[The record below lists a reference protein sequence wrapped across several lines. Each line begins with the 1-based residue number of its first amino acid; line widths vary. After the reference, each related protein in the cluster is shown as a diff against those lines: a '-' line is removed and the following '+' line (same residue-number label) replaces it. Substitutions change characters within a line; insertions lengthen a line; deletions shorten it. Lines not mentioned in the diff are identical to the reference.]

1 MSRRD
6 NKRLI
11 SLTPEEDARLV
22 AAAGIANRPVARV
35 IRELALEGLD
45 ARAERM
51 LPTRDL
57 IEREPVDIN

>member
-45 ARAERM
+45 ARADRIKPE
-51 LPTRDL
+51 
-57 IEREPVDIN
+57 INTESA

>member
-51 LPTRDL
+51 LPHENGKDHS
-57 IEREPVDIN
+57 